1 MNTFNESKIVMVY
14 AIISIFITAIINR
27 RPTFQFVLSSIEM
40 ISNKNLE

>member
-27 RPTFQFVLSSIEM
+27 KLLKDQPFNLYFQLL
-40 ISNKNLE
+40 K